1 MRLAHTED
9 LSALRSPTPGDPWRV
24 LVSGCIAG
32 LPCGVDATDFGMA
45 AHAPALL
52 RLPTVRTVPFC
63 PETHGMG
70 APRTMPDLHGGD
82 GFDAL
87 DGRARVLDEQG
98 VDLTDAMLAGARAM
112 VEVALAERVDFAVLT
127 DMSAACG
134 SQVIADGCRFDSP
147 RRYRAGVGVAAA
159 ALLRAGVPVV
169 SQRDHR
175 TLARLRVLAD
185 PGWTPPQGLR
195 DHHQH
200 PWYVEAFGVQVSS
213 ELTRRTSG

>member
-1 MRLAHTED
+1 MRLAHTGD
-9 LSALRSPTPGDPWRV
+9 LSTLRAPTAGDPWRV
-24 LVSGCIAG
+24 LVSGCMAG

-52 RLPTVRTVPFC
+52 QLPTVRGVPFC
-63 PETHGMG
+63 PETHGLG

-87 DGRARVLDEQG
+87 DGRARVLDEHG
-98 VDLTDAMLAGARAM
+98 ADLTDAMIAGARAM
-112 VEVALAERVDFAVLT
+112 VEVARSQRVDFAVLT

-134 SQVIADGCRFDSP
+134 TQVISDGCRYDQP
-147 RRYRAGVGVAAA
+147 RRFRAGVGVAAA

-175 TLARLRVLAD
+175 TLARLRALAD
-185 PGWTPPQGLR
+185 PGWTPPDGLR
-195 DHHQH
+195 DHHEH
-200 PWYVEAFGVQVSS
+200 PWYVEAFGPLV
-213 ELTRRTSG
+213 R